1 MAWLQQQLTRERPDT
16 FMQLES
22 SSAMSRTLARTGRT
36 IHFLSH
42 EILQR
47 GIVEHGVGQK
57 PLQPRLPVLQRLQ
70 SPSLGNIHPAEAGLP
85 VVD

>member
-36 IHFLSH
+36 IHLLGTACADL
-42 EILQR
+42 IMAWLQQQLTR
-47 GIVEHGVGQK
+47 ER
-57 PLQPRLPVLQRLQ
+57 P
-70 SPSLGNIHPAEAGLP
+70 
-85 VVD
+85 DTFM